1 MHLTFPKLRTDF
13 LFQNNNIFL
22 KGKKNQNDFLHILV
36 LDSQMLP
43 RPEATIQDIF
53 AVFFKFSKS
62 FGPVGILLRYSK
74 QRVPY
79 RLVFEQ
85 EN

>member
-1 MHLTFPKLRTDF
+1 MHLTFPKLRTNF
-13 LFQNNNIFL
+13 LFQNNKIFL
-22 KGKKNQNDFLHILV
+22 KGKKNPIHILV

-62 FGPVGILLRYSK
+62 FGPVGILLRHSK

-79 RLVFEQ
+79 RLFFEQ